1 MKILLATESYYPNID
16 GGAVAQHNLVQELE
30 KKGHEICVIA
40 PGYSFKNTVEKENK
54 TKIIRTRAVKL
65 PFYMKSRY
73 CFSPFPLFK
82 IGKTIKKFK
91 PDIVTDIGGAF
102 ISFPSKICNIPSIIF
117 NDSEPVPVDRYITYP
132 YAKKILTPNC
142 FLKNLG
148 KKQVRYNGYHEIA
161 YLHPNYFK
169 PNPKILDKLSI
180 EKNEKYIVLRF
191 VSWQA
196 SHDFLQAGFPIEWKN
211 KIIKELS
218 EYGRILISSESPIP
232 KKFEKYRVPIKPEEM
247 HDLLYFADLFLGDGA
262 TMATEAGL
270 LGTPSIRSSSLV
282 GSMGNF
288 IELMDKY
295 KLVFSYKKPEFAFN
309 KSVEIINKTNSKKIW
324 EKRKNLVFKEKI
336 DVTRYMVEYFEKLKK
351 L

>member
-1 MKILLATESYYPNID
+1 MKILVDISHPGHVHFYKNFIYEMK
-16 GGAVAQHNLVQELE
+16 
-30 KKGHEICVIA
+30 KKGHILKVTSRKKDVASQLLDYYNIEHEELSSI
-40 PGYSFKNTVEKENK
+40 KN
-54 TKIIRTRAVKL
+54 
-65 PFYMKSRY
+65 SRY
-73 CFSPFPLFK
+73 ELFYELMKRWYK
-82 IGKTIKKFK
+82 ISKIIKKFK